1 MKRTIGILKSP
12 NQFTQLSFSN
22 DSQAPISE
30 VHEVEDL
37 ARAEIDACFYP
48 KSTLDEQGPVLL
60 RELAQSL
67 PVRSLEEVGL
77 ADQQEKQ
84 ISLKAVDQAL
94 HKAYGPWTLHNNI
107 SLIEELFKVLPH
119 LNQLWP
125 NERTTFFE
133 ELWHLLKLNLGT
145 TELKI
150 IFNTLHPAQKEG
162 QKDKL
167 SRAVISGTRTGQPF
181 EGSDV
186 EDQIMEHY
194 AHEFHRVFDI
204 IDYNV
209 DKGELVAAATVKKSP
224 VLIMAKLPQLTKLQ
238 QSVVGTLFE
247 GLSVELP

>member
-1 MKRTIGILKSP
+1 MKRTIGILKSSH
-12 NQFTQLSFSN
+12 QFTQLSFS
-22 DSQAPISE
+22 SETEVPISE
-30 VHEVEDL
+30 VHDIEDL
-37 ARAEIDACFYP
+37 FRADIDACFYP

-60 RELAQSL
+60 GELVKSL

-77 ADQQEKQ
+77 AGLEEKQ
-84 ISLKAVDQAL
+84 LSWENVGPAL
-94 HKAYGPWTLHNNI
+94 HKAYGPWVLHNNI
-107 SLIEELFKVLPH
+107 SLIDELFKVLPH

-150 IFNTLHPAQKEG
+150 IFNTVQPAEKEG

-167 SRAVISGTRTGQPF
+167 SRAMVSGTRTGQPL
-181 EGSDV
+181 EGGDV

-194 AHEFHRVFDI
+194 AHEFHKVFDI
-204 IDYNV
+204 IDYKT
-209 DKGELVAAATVKKSP
+209 DKGELVAVATIKKSP

-238 QSVVGTLFE
+238 QAVVSTLFE
-247 GLSVELP
+247 GLSSESL